1 MKYAMSV
8 ISGAIVATLL
18 FLLMNGLIAGE
29 PEVDLEPTPPELV
42 DIVMATDQEAV
53 NKKVREKPPEPKPP
67 TEPPPPVTVTETD
80 RTKPRQDLPNI
91 ETPIISIGVG
101 DGPYIGDRHE
111 GGLREG
117 DVVPVFLMQAQYPRE
132 AALDGTEGWVKLA
145 FTIERDGSV
154 SDVEVVESYP
164 RRVFDSAA
172 VTAMYKSKFK
182 PRVVDGVPIARRVS
196 MTTEFKF

>member
-1 MKYAMSV
+1 MKYAISV
-8 ISGAIVATLL
+8 LSGAIVAALL

-29 PEVDLEPTPPELV
+29 PQIDLEPTPPEPL
-42 DIVMATDQEAV
+42 DFVMITDEEIV
-53 NKKVREKPPEPKPP
+53 NKIIREKPPEPEPP
-67 TEPPPPVTVTETD
+67 KEPPPPVMETKTD
-80 RTKPRQDLPNI
+80 STKPQPEFPDR
-91 ETPIISIGVG
+91 ETPVITIGVG
-101 DGPYIGDRHE
+101 DGPFIGDHRSTSSQ
-111 GGLREG
+111 EG

-172 VTAMYKSKFK
+172 VAAMYKSKFK
-182 PRVVDGVPIARRVS
+182 PRVVDGVPVARRVS

>member
-1 MKYAMSV
+1 MKYAISV
-8 ISGAIVATLL
+8 VSGAFVATLL

-29 PEVDLEPTPPELV
+29 PEVDLEPAPIELP
-42 DIVMATDQEAV
+42 DFVMVTDEEV
-53 NKKVREKPPEPKPP
+53 ENKIIRERPPEPKPP
-67 TEPPPPVTVTETD
+67 KEPPPPVTESDPD
-80 RTKPRQDLPNI
+80 RTKPPPDFPDI
-91 ETPIISIGVG
+91 ETPVVSIGLGG
-101 DGPYIGDRHE
+101 DVYTPDHISNRSQ
-111 GGLREG
+111 EG

-132 AALDGTEGWVKLA
+132 AALDGTEGWVKLV

-172 VTAMYKSKFK
+172 VAAMYKSKFK
-182 PRVVDGVPIARRVS
+182 PRVVDGVPVARRVS